1 MSDTDI
7 NEEIKSLKKKLEVAN
22 NSIKQLQNSNTNL
35 QNSLDERN
43 QTLKSLS
50 LIQITEGMFK
60 EGRSLFNDTEP
71 EDFMDNIEDFEDLIH
86 QLESLKRLYIL
97 QGEK

>member
-1 MSDTDI
+1 MSDTDV
-7 NEEIKSLKKKLEVAN
+7 NEEVKALKKKLEVAN
-22 NSIKQLQNSNTNL
+22 NSIKQL

-71 EDFMDNIEDFEDLIH
+71 EDFMDNIEDFKDLIH
-86 QLESLKRLYIL
+86 QIESLSRLYIL